1 MVPTKYRY
9 LNIILFCGLKTSLWR
24 TEIYS
29 GCTLFCKIISKLNLI
44 NLGPIAYVQ
53 QVIVKAMVHPYKKD
67 EMIKADAFRGP
78 LASAFKLHLQDLA
91 LFRDLSTNQD
101 MDHLCLRTDG
111 LSDKYRHNY
120 NIAKMLPD
128 YGCLMLSPANL
139 WERDLRSFQ
148 MDANVISTVFNFQG
162 KGMFFSH
169 CNFMAC

>member
-1 MVPTKYRY
+1 M
-9 LNIILFCGLKTSLWR
+9 
-24 TEIYS
+24 
-29 GCTLFCKIISKLNLI
+29 

-53 QVIVKAMVHPYKKD
+53 QIIVKAMVHPYKKD
-67 EMIKADAFRGP
+67 EMIKTDAFRGP

-111 LSDKYRHNY
+111 LSDKYRHN
-120 NIAKMLPD
+120 NIIAKMLPD

-162 KGMFFSH
+162 KVMFFLVTAMPNQNENAKTTAPS
-169 CNFMAC
+169 NFDAEAFGDMFSTLYNRI